1 MSATARAQGRIER
14 AGLAAC
20 RRLLAPALV
29 CLCGVGAAAQE
40 SPGWLRELA
49 PVRSFRSFDRTNTPE
64 LPQSTVMALHQD
76 ERGVLWLATL
86 DGVGTFDGNGFELVS
101 GPGHPPTL
109 GPFFSLAAGPGG
121 KIHVGGSSFV
131 HSLDGEEWARMPAPG
146 GAPSLAVGAEG
157 NLWRLDNGGGVWWA
171 GPSSE
176 KDPWQAAP
184 LPDGWQGPAV
194 ALAAGSRGA
203 LWLAGSRDVYRRED
217 GDWVALGA
225 SSPAE
230 ISAFL
235 PASDGSVW
243 IGTRSSEVF
252 FLDAGGSRWTAID
265 LPPWQGGRV
274 RALEEDRRG
283 RIWAGGLDGG
293 VVFGR
298 RKGRWTAWGPEN
310 GLHREGC
317 LAILADREGTVW
329 FSANGHGLQQWIG
342 EAWSHRNR
350 WRSDEWAQSRVQI
363 FGIAPTSE
371 GGVMASVFDR
381 GLWRWT
387 GSEMLELGGETGLS
401 EDVRSAVEIEPG
413 KVWVAARFGIFES
426 DGAGRFR
433 RTLEI
438 DSGFVYG
445 FHRSPEGDWLA
456 STAASGLFR
465 REAERWEPM
474 HDLNR
479 HLPNLGVR
487 AVLWRSPR
495 ELWVGTLGGV
505 RVFVDGQPASE
516 GIESEIEAV
525 HALLS
530 PDGSAVWIGGAG
542 GIEIHEAGEVQR
554 WRAEDGLPG
563 NTIYSLGEA
572 IDGSIWA
579 GGSSGVGRY
588 RSGKW
593 RVYGIGSGLLEEE
606 CNHLGLHPL
615 EDGSLLVGTMAS
627 LAVFDASVA
636 DLPRPP
642 LVVYWRSPTTHL
654 EGSREPLH
662 LSAEERSVRLA
673 WHAPWLAPDRIEY
686 RIRIPRLDEEWS
698 PPQLQRSS
706 TLENLDAGAWEVQVA
721 ARFAGQDTWTEPA
734 VSRFYIEP
742 YFWET
747 WTFRGLLLTGVLLML
762 AGIVR
767 WRTRRLAGR
776 AAALEAA
783 VQESVARIKVLGG
796 LLPICASCKKV
807 RDDAGY
813 WQQIESYI
821 RTHSEADFSHG
832 LCPSCFDELYSEFAE
847 FPASAPQSSRA
858 TSSPRSAKKG
868 SDNDS

>member
-1 MSATARAQGRIER
+1 MSATVRIQSR
-14 AGLAAC
+14 N
-20 RRLLAPALV
+20 
-29 CLCGVGAAAQE
+29 E
-40 SPGWLRELA
+40 SPGLTACRWMFVLFLVSFWGTETSAQGSSGWLSELA
-49 PVRSFRSFDRTNTPE
+49 PVRSFRSFDRTNTPG

-76 ERGVLWLATL
+76 ERGVLWAATL
-86 DGVGTFDGNGFELVS
+86 DGVGIFDGNGFERVS

-109 GPFFSLAAGPGG
+109 GPFFSLAAGSAGE
-121 KIHVGGSSFV
+121 IHVGGSSFV
-131 HSLDGEEWARMPAPG
+131 HSFDGEEWRRMPAPG
-146 GAPSLAVGAEG
+146 GAPFLAVGSG
-157 NLWRLDNGGGVWWA
+157 GYLWRLDNGGGVWRADLGSLGDSW
-171 GPSSE
+171 
-176 KDPWQAAP
+176 KAAP
-184 LPDGWQGPAV
+184 IPDGWKGPAV
-194 ALAAGSRGA
+194 ALASGPKGA
-203 LWLAGSRDVYRRED
+203 LWLAGTRDVYRREG
-217 GDWVALGA
+217 GDWVSHGA
-225 SSPAE
+225 SAPAE
-230 ISAFL
+230 VSALL

-252 FLDAGGSRWTAID
+252 YLDAGGSRWTAVD
-265 LPPWQGGRV
+265 LPPWPGGRV

-298 RKGRWTAWGPEN
+298 RNGSWTAWGPEN

-317 LAILADREGTVW
+317 LAILADREGTIW

-350 WRSDEWAQSRVQI
+350 WQNDEWAQHRVQI
-363 FGIAPTSE
+363 FGITSTSDE
-371 GGVMASVFDR
+371 GVIASVFDR

-387 GSEMLELGGETGLS
+387 GSEMRELGGETGLS
-401 EDVRSAVEIEPG
+401 EDVRSADEVEPG
-413 KVWVAARFGIFES
+413 KVWVATRFGIFES
-426 DGAGRFR
+426 DGEGRFR

-438 DSGFVYG
+438 DSGFVFG
-445 FHRSPEGDWLA
+445 FHRSPDGTWLA

-465 REAERWEPM
+465 RVAGRWEPM

-487 AVLWRSPR
+487 AVLWRSSR

-505 RVFVDGQPASE
+505 RVFVDGQPKNE
-516 GIESEIEAV
+516 GIDSELEAV
-525 HALLS
+525 HALFS
-530 PDGSAVWIGGAG
+530 PDGSAVWVGGAG
-542 GIEIHEAGEVQR
+542 GIEIHEAGAVQR
-554 WRAEDGLPG
+554 LRAEDGLPG
-563 NTIYSLGEA
+563 NTIYSLVEA
-572 IDGSIWA
+572 SDGSIWA
-579 GGSSGVGRY
+579 GGSAGAGRY
-588 RSGKW
+588 RSGRW

-615 EDGSLLVGTMAS
+615 ENGSLLVGTMAS
-627 LAVFDASVA
+627 LAVFDASVT

-642 LVVYWRSPTTHL
+642 LAVYWRSPTTNH
-654 EGSREPLH
+654 EAYREPFRLP
-662 LSAEERSVRLA
+662 AEERSVRLA

-686 RIRIPRLDEEWS
+686 RVRIPRLDEEWS
-698 PPQLQRSS
+698 PPQSQTSS
-706 TLENLDAGAWEVQVA
+706 TLENLDAGSWEVQVA
-721 ARFAGQDTWTEPA
+721 ARFVGQDIWTEPA

-742 YFWET
+742 FFWET
-747 WTFRGLLLTGVLLML
+747 WTFRGALLAAVLLLLV
-762 AGIVR
+762 GIVR

-783 VQESVARIKVLGG
+783 VQESVAQIKVLGG
-796 LLPICASCKKV
+796 LLPICSSCKKV

-858 TSSPRSAKKG
+858 TASPRSAKKG
-868 SDNDS
+868 SGL